1 MVSAAAAAAAA
12 APKLAA
18 RQQILARFPGPFSFC
33 FAYGSGVK
41 QQLGYADL
49 NAPQPS
55 APHSPTSKSAA
66 AAAAGSRS
74 RSGTAPPMIDLF
86 LCVDDTQLFHRHNMA
101 ANPDDYSSLAG
112 MLGAGG
118 VGRLQATGALGA
130 RVYFNPLVPLA
141 DGRMIK
147 YGVVSSADLVDD
159 LRDWRHLY
167 VAGRLHKPVE
177 VLQEPAGDRQLQQAL
192 RRNLE
197 SAVRAALL
205 RLPES
210 FGYFELF
217 HAIANLSYA
226 GDFRMYFGERRDKVR
241 NIVAPQL
248 LEFRALYERTL
259 NELVLAD
266 VLQIDDDAGGDIL
279 RAARIVQDQS
289 VAVTVQHV
297 ERLPAG
303 LRQALGAGGVT
314 ELVRMAEQRP
324 AELRRLLEQRT
335 QRIVWNSSWGQS
347 LKNVPTAG
355 VGKAVRYSWQKVRK
369 MFGV

>member
-1 MVSAAAAAAAA
+1 
-12 APKLAA
+12 
-18 RQQILARFPGPFSFC
+18 
-33 FAYGSGVK
+33 
-41 QQLGYADL
+41 
-49 NAPQPS
+49 
-55 APHSPTSKSAA
+55 
-66 AAAAGSRS
+66 
-74 RSGTAPPMIDLF
+74 MIDLI
-86 LCVDDTQLFHRHNMA
+86 LCVDDTRRFHQHNMD
-101 ANPDDYSSLAG
+101 ANPGDYSSLARL
-112 MLGAGG
+112 LGAGG
-118 VGRLQATGALGA
+118 VGRLQATGTLGA

-147 YGVVSSADLVDD
+147 YGVVSSADLVAD
-159 LRDWRHLY
+159 LCDWRHLY

-177 VLQEPAGDRQLQQAL
+177 VLHEPAATTAGDRQLRHAL

-197 SAVRAALL
+197 SAVRVALL

-259 NELVLAD
+259 GELQLAG

-279 RAARIVQDQS
+279 RAARLVQDQS
-289 VAVTVQHV
+289 AAVTVQHV
-297 ERLPAG
+297 ERLPAA
-303 LRQALGAGGVT
+303 LRQSLGIGSGMA
-314 ELVRMAEQRP
+314 ELVRMVEQRP
-324 AELRRLLEQRT
+324 DELRRRLEQRT

-355 VGKAVRYSWQKVRK
+355 AGKAVRYSWQKVRK